1 MLATFSAEDVFRHQ
15 NAKHDLNQTIQP
27 MSVPCSHYEQS
38 SRLQRNQASAEGL
51 LLMHRFARTE
61 LFRSSFFNRTV
72 DLWNALPASTRKTN
86 TCGAFKKLVSKF
98 YFERLNS
105 TFSSSSL
112 CTWTNACKC
121 LSCSCNRRHTL
132 VLRL

>member
-1 MLATFSAEDVFRHQ
+1 MLATFSADDVCRHQ
-15 NAKHDLNQTIQP
+15 NAKHDLNQTIKS
-27 MSVPCSHYEQS
+27 MSVPCSHYAQS
-38 SRLQRNQASAEGL
+38 GRLRWNQASAEGL

-72 DLWNALPASTRKTN
+72 DLWNALPASTRKTK
-86 TCGAFKKLVSKF
+86 TCGAFKKRVSKF

-112 CTWTNACKC
+112 CTWTNTC
-121 LSCSCNRRHTL
+121 
-132 VLRL
+132 